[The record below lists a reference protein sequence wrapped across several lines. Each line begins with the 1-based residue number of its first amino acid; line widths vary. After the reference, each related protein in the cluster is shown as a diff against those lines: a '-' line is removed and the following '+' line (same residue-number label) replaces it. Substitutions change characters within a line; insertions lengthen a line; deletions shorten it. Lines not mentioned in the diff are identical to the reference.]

1 MCEEKQ
7 RWVESFVWSRL
18 VSTSIFVLQDQRIH
32 PVDRPPSGLSHA
44 QDSVSRV
51 ERRLGPDAYG
61 SNPRTP
67 RRRRRR
73 AARIAGCSGKC
84 TSQGGAVLADVVGR
98 QPLAAPVVGRGARGS
113 RACRGLDWSGS
124 PRAAGAGTRDGRK
137 SKNERRSGERAGP
150 VVSFQRRGEVR

>member
-18 VSTSIFVLQDQRIH
+18 VSTCIFVLQDQRIH

-73 AARIAGCSGKC
+73 AARIAGCSARRQMHVTRRRGV
-84 TSQGGAVLADVVGR
+84 GGRGRSSAARSTGGGPRRAWIACVSWTGLVGESAR
-98 QPLAAPVVGRGARGS
+98 SGCGDSGRKKVQKREEKRGAR
-113 RACRGLDWSGS
+113 W
-124 PRAAGAGTRDGRK
+124 AGGFLPE
-137 SKNERRSGERAGP
+137 ER
-150 VVSFQRRGEVR
+150 

>member
-1 MCEEKQ
+1 MGGKLCLVAAREHMYFCASGSAHPSG
-7 RWVESFVWSRL
+7 RSAAVWPVTRTGQCVAGGEASRPG
-18 VSTSIFVLQDQRIH
+18 RIREQ
-32 PVDRPPSGLSHA
+32 PTYATPPPSPRGSHRRM
-44 QDSVSRV
+44 QRV
-51 ERRLGPDAYG
+51 ARRG
-61 SNPRTP
+61 
-67 RRRRRR
+67 
-73 AARIAGCSGKC
+73 GKC